1 MMASCDPSLYSTVE
15 LTAIATEFE
24 TNIYPQ
30 MAAATGGCAVC
41 HAPGMGRNFTFYPGD
56 SELRMLERIT
66 MSLIRVKEKLGK
78 SPTGEALDQLIGG
91 VLVAEMNGVDALV
104 EQDWRLVTWV
114 VDETA
119 VGGSA
124 AVRRLGHDDDPCHEL
139 SPFGSRM
146 GSQPALPR

>member
-1 MMASCDPSLYSTVE
+1 MASCCA
-15 LTAIATEFE
+15 TASSMTSRPRAR
-24 TNIYPQ
+24 Q
-30 MAAATGGCAVC
+30 
-41 HAPGMGRNFTFYPGD
+41 PGADTLAGQRARSASARGD
-56 SELRMLERIT
+56 SARRCGPHGRLHL
-66 MSLIRVKEKLGK
+66 LGVVDR
-78 SPTGEALDQLIGG
+78 PGEALDQLIGG

-146 GSQPALPR
+146 GSQTALRR